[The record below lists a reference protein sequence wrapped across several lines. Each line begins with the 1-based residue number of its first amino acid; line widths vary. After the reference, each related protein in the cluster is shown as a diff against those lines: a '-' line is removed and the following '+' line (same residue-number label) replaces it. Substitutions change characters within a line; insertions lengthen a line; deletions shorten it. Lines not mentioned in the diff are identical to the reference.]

1 MISVEEA
8 LSLLDENIEHFD
20 REEISIADA
29 GNRILDDD
37 VFADRDFPPY
47 DRVMMDGIA
56 IQSGTFETGA
66 RRYPIENIQAAG
78 AGKQRLNDSR
88 NCIEVMTGAILPE
101 NTDVVVPYEE
111 LFIDKGVATIR
122 SDGIKR
128 LQNIHLKGTDCKTGT
143 LLLKKGK
150 RITPVGTAILA
161 ATGYAFV
168 PVVKLPRI
176 AVCSTGDELVDV
188 KSIPAEHQVR
198 QSNACMLASAL
209 KAEGIDTHVFHFND
223 DRELLLNAIQS
234 VLLDFDILLFSGAV
248 SKGKFDYL
256 PAVLQEAGMDVIFH
270 GVAQKPG
277 KPFLFGKFASG
288 VPVFG
293 FPGNPV
299 STFVCYHLYFRR
311 WLYYSMGVPFD
322 YQRVRLAREMRLP
335 AKLARHLLVSVEN
348 ADGILNASP
357 LLGSGSGDLPG
368 LIPANGVI
376 TLPAGKE
383 VFHKGEIFNMIS
395 FEG

>member
-8 LSLLDENIEHFD
+8 LSLLHENRGYFD
-20 REEISIADA
+20 REDVSIGDA
-29 GNRILDDD
+29 GNRILAED

-56 IQSGTFETGA
+56 IQSGTFESGV
-66 RRYPIENIQAAG
+66 RVYPIEKIQAAG
-78 AGKQRLNDSR
+78 TGKQRLDDRR

-111 LFIDKGVATIR
+111 MFIDRGTATIQ
-122 SDGIKR
+122 SYEVKR

-150 RITPVGTAILA
+150 RISPVSTAILA

-168 PVVKLPRI
+168 PVIRLPRI
-176 AVCSTGDELVDV
+176 AVCSTGDELVEV
-188 KSIPAEHQVR
+188 KSVPADHQVR

-209 KAEGIDTHVFHFND
+209 KAEGIDAHVFHFND
-223 DRELLLNAIQS
+223 DRELLFKGIQS
-234 VLLDFDILLFSGAV
+234 VLQGFDVLLFSGAV

-277 KPFLFGKFASG
+277 KPFLFGKFTSG
-288 VPVFG
+288 VRVFG

-311 WLYYSMGVPFD
+311 WLYHSMDVSFD
-322 YQRVRLAREMRLP
+322 YQRVQLAREVRLP

-348 ADGILNASP
+348 TDGILNASP
-357 LLGSGSGDLPG
+357 LVGSGSGDLPG
-368 LIPANGVI
+368 LIPARGVI

-383 VFHKGEIFNMIS
+383 VFHKGEIFNMIP